1 MHAQIW
7 TSQSICNPEIFS
19 CAYFDL
25 PNKLTLIKFERTQI
39 PFCREVSLPSSL
51 SSLLKVPNINFNK
64 WIPRS
69 NVLLAQS

>member
-39 PFCREVSLPSSL
+39 PFCREVSLLS
-51 SSLLKVPNINFNK
+51 SSLL
-64 WIPRS
+64 
-69 NVLLAQS
+69 